1 MSFKMTTLG
10 EYAKVQ
16 GGFAYKSKDFI
27 GASEYRVL
35 KIKNVRFGTIDYS
48 EPAFVPK
55 NIAESTI
62 NWKLKEGDILISMTG
77 SGPNAPQSL
86 VGRVARVWK
95 NEPDAWFNQR
105 VGRINLVDNK
115 KIHPDFLF
123 YWLSLPQNQDFLVSN
138 SSGSANQA
146 NISGKTI
153 ESLPTPI
160 VDYEI
165 SSAIAKIAREL
176 DEKIILNTQTNQTLE
191 QIAQAI
197 FKSWFVDFDPVK
209 AKINTLAAGG
219 SADDAELAAMRVIS
233 AKTVDEL
240 NSLKASNPEAFNKLA
255 QTAALFPA
263 AMQDSELG
271 EIPEGWEVKSLGE
284 FTSTF
289 DYVANG
295 SFAALK
301 ANVKLFDEPNDVLYV
316 RTTDFNKGFKSE
328 LKYTDN
334 SSYQFLAKSKLFG
347 HETIISNVGD
357 VGTVFRAPSWY
368 GMPMTLGSNAMGI
381 VAEGAN
387 SYIYYLFKSPL
398 GQHLLDGIT
407 SGSAQM
413 KFNKTSFRKLRVVL
427 PNSVLLIKF
436 EEFEASLW
444 TKHTSNQ
451 KESLHLENLRD
462 SLLPKLLSGEID
474 LTSEVVE

>member
-1 MSFKMTTLG
+1 MTTLG

-105 VGRINLVDNK
+105 VGRISLVDNK
-115 KIHPDFLF
+115 KIHPDFIF
-123 YWLSLPQNQDFLVSN
+123 YWLSLPQNQDFLVAN

-191 QIAQAI
+191 HIAQAI

-209 AKINTLAAGG
+209 AKMETLAAGG
-219 SADDAELAAMRVIS
+219 SADDAELAAMSVIS

-255 QTAALFPA
+255 QTATLFPA

-271 EIPEGWEVKSLGE
+271 EIPEGWNIKPIKGFGKVITGKTPPHKVENAYNEQGVSFITPTDIDSDIFVTETKRFLSESGVEVVKKNLLPAGSICVTCIGSQMGKTVITPSVSISNQQINSIVVAKEYQRNFLFLNLRRRREEIFLIGSSGS
-284 FTSTF
+284 TMPIINKSTF
-289 DYVANG
+289 EKLLVLAPTDTL
-295 SFAALK
+295 FK
-301 ANVKLFDEPNDVLYV
+301 AFDETVSSLL
-316 RTTDFNKGFKSE
+316 NKIHK
-328 LKYTDN
+328 
-334 SSYQFLAKSKLFG
+334 
-347 HETIISNVGD
+347 
-357 VGTVFRAPSWY
+357 
-368 GMPMTLGSNAMGI
+368 NA
-381 VAEGAN
+381 
-387 SYIYYLFKSPL
+387 
-398 GQHLLDGIT
+398 
-407 SGSAQM
+407 
-413 KFNKTSFRKLRVVL
+413 
-427 PNSVLLIKF
+427 
-436 EEFEASLW
+436 
-444 TKHTSNQ
+444 
-451 KESLHLENLRD
+451 LENQTLTALRD
-462 SLLPKLLSGEID
+462 TLLPKLLSGEID

>member
-1 MSFKMTTLG
+1 MSSNWPLKKISDVAYFRNNKRIPLKSLDRAKRQG
-10 EYAKVQ
+10 EFPY
-16 GGFAYKSKDFI
+16 Y
-27 GASEYRVL
+27 GAS
-35 KIKNVRFGTIDYS
+35 G
-48 EPAFVPK
+48 
-55 NIAESTI
+55 
-62 NWKLKEGDILISMTG
+62 
-77 SGPNAPQSL
+77 
-86 VGRVARVWK
+86 
-95 NEPDAWFNQR
+95 
-105 VGRINLVDNK
+105 
-115 KIHPDFLF
+115 
-123 YWLSLPQNQDFLVSN
+123 
-138 SSGSANQA
+138 
-146 NISGKTI
+146 
-153 ESLPTPI
+153 I
-160 VDYEI
+160 VDYIDDYVFDGSYLLISEDGENLRTRKTPIAFQAHGKFWVNNHAHILEEKEEGILDYLEYYFSTLDLTPYITGAVQPKLNKANLDTIEI
-165 SSAIAKIAREL
+165 PIPPKDERRSINRTLNHLRDKIE
-176 DEKIILNTQTNQTLE
+176 LNTQTNQTLE
-191 QIAQAI
+191 QMAQAI

-209 AKINTLAAGG
+209 AKIEALAAGG
-219 SADDAELAAMRVIS
+219 NADDAELAAMSVIS